1 MDAELPRGPATRL
14 QRLELLRE
22 RTLRRAVGELDV
34 FARLCWELLEGRP
47 LVWGWY
53 HSLICREL
61 EAVSRGDVKNLVICV
76 PPRCTKSFLVAVFF
90 PAWHWL
96 RRPEEGFL
104 SVSNDDRVS
113 GRDALRSRH
122 ILLSPVYE
130 ELQDIAHRHF
140 DVPRWTL
147 DASQQVKVN
156 YRNTRGGERQALSVT
171 TRTTGKGCD
180 IQLLDDL
187 VDARTLAQ
195 SSPDR
200 QTEICEDAWQTVT
213 EFLGSRFNDRAQGRR
228 VMIGQRLTQHDPPGM
243 AIAAG
248 WKPIVLP
255 MHGDPDRPHRHPED
269 KRARGE
275 LLDPKRFPPQVLA
288 TLEEELGPQAPAQL
302 EQDPT
307 PAKGGL
313 LDADWLSQHYPD
325 DPADLAATCD
335 EVVISADAAKKPT
348 GTSDYH
354 AIQVWGRRGARKYLL
369 DRCTERMGYPEFE
382 RAMDTMIA
390 TWAPRA
396 PGRVVALVEDTAN
409 GTTYLQVRASRWL
422 WVGQATP
429 DGPWL
434 PLSLG
439 PRQEVAHPMLSER
452 EGPRIPLIPFH
463 PSRDT
468 PGDDKSK
475 PARFLYF
482 TRAAEGH
489 EVFTPDPARYPW
501 VRAWVAAV
509 VGFPRAAHDDDA
521 DATSQCFLRWA
532 VYGQRG
538 DLDAFTSWLGGAG

>member
-1 MDAELPRGPATRL
+1 MDAEPRGPALRL

-22 RTLRRAVGELDV
+22 RTLRRAVGELEV

-61 EAVSRGDVKNLVICV
+61 EAISRHEVSDLVICI
-76 PPRCTKSFLVAVFF
+76 PPRCTKSYLVAVFF

-96 RRPEEGFL
+96 RAPEEGFL

-122 ILLSPVYE
+122 ILLSPLYE
-130 ELQDIAHRHF
+130 ELQDVAFHRF
-140 DVPRWTL
+140 AVPRWTL

-195 SSPDR
+195 ATPDR

-213 EFLGSRFNDRAQGRR
+213 EFLGSRFNDRARGRR
-228 VMIGQRLTQHDPPGM
+228 VMIGQRLTQQDPPGM

-248 WKPIVLP
+248 WRPIILP
-255 MHGDPDRPHRHPED
+255 MHGDPSRPHRHPD
-269 KRARGE
+269 DHRAHGE
-275 LLDPKRFPPQVLA
+275 LLDPRRFPPPVLA
-288 TLEEELGPQAPAQL
+288 TLESELGPQAAAQL
-302 EQDPT
+302 EQEPT

-313 LDADWLSQHYPD
+313 LDASWLDQHYD
-325 DPADLAATCD
+325 EDPATVATTCD
-335 EVVISADAAKKPT
+335 EVVISSDAAKKPT

-354 AIQVWGRRGARKYLL
+354 AIQVWGRRGARKSLL
-369 DRCTERMGYPEFE
+369 DRRTERMGYPEYE
-382 RAMDTMIA
+382 RAMDAMIA

-409 GTTYLQVRASRWL
+409 GTTYLQSRAARWFR
-422 WVGQATP
+422 VEQVAP
-429 DGPWL
+429 DVWEPVLLDAQSGRARP
-434 PLSLG
+434 SL
-439 PRQEVAHPMLSER
+439 AMR

-482 TRAAEGH
+482 TRAAEGR
-489 EVFTPDPARYPW
+489 EVFTPDPSRFPW
-501 VRAWVAAV
+501 VRAWAAAV

-538 DLDAFTSWLGGAG
+538 DLDAFTAWLSGAG